1 MATTTPCVVSFGW
14 AGEDREVKLLKKNGV
29 WMTAHFVKGQ
39 PDQKFAKL
47 YGSNELPTPWPESTD
62 RETVVQA
69 LTAINPH
76 IKITS

>member
-1 MATTTPCVVSFGW
+1 MAVTPCVVSFGW
-14 AGEDREVKLLKKNGV
+14 AGEEREVKLVKKNGV

-39 PDQKFAKL
+39 ADQKVAKL
-47 YGSNELPTPWPESTD
+47 YGSNELPTPWADNVD

-76 IKITS
+76 INTTG